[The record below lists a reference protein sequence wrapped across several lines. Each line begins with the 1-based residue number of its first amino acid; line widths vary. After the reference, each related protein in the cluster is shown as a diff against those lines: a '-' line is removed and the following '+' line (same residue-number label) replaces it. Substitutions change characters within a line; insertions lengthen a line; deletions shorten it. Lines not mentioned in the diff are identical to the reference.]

1 MQRKR
6 KKPVNKEKKS
16 FLKENNFEITI
27 LSMIILGV
35 FLLVEKMELS
45 QTIFLILKTI
55 IFLFADMIKAIR
67 NKIYDIL
74 HWLEVSDLVG
84 IILIVFAGFLVTMRT
99 RIRLL
104 SKYQKISEC
113 PYCAEKNKL
122 KRIQKKLKH
131 RIINIVL
138 RLRVYYYQCENC
150 YKTQLVILTKR

>member
-113 PYCAEKNKL
+113 PECAEKNKL